1 MFPQWSLGGLLVT
14 PPLCANPCMEEGIG
28 WSGIGYIMNSFS
40 SVGVSGFH
48 FGELVYDISISK
60 DVDLLRNSLVPV

>member
-1 MFPQWSLGGLLVT
+1 MK
-14 PPLCANPCMEEGIG
+14 EGIG

-60 DVDLLRNSLVPV
+60 DVDLLRNSLVPVLEN